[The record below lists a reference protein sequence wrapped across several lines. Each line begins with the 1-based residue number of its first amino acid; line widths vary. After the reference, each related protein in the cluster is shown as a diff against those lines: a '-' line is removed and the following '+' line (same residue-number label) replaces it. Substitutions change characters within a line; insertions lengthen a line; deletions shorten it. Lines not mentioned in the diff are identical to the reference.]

1 MYIDCHQ
8 HFWRYDAARDS
19 WITDAMATLRRDFL
33 PEHLAAELTAN
44 GMDASIVVQT
54 DQSERETMFLLDI
67 AEKNQSIAAVVGWVD
82 LQSPRISGRLE
93 HFSHFPKLRG
103 FRHIVQAEPD

>member
-8 HFWRYDAARDS
+8 HFWRYEAVRDS
-19 WITDAMATLRRDFL
+19 WITDAMAGLRRDFL

-54 DQSERETMFLLDI
+54 DQSERETMFLLDL
-67 AEKNQSIAAVVGWVD
+67 AEKNRSIAGVVGWVD
-82 LQSPRISGRLE
+82 LQSPRISGRQE
-93 HFSHFPKLRG
+93 HFSHFPKLRD
-103 FRHIVQAEPD
+103 FR